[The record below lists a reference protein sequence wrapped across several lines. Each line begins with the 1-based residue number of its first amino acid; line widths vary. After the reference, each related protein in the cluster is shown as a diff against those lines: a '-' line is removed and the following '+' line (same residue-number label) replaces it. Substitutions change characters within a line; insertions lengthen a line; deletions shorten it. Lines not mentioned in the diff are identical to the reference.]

1 MCRVCGSALLA
12 ALDACPAGAVVRLGV
27 ERAYMA
33 QLLRVQRARGA
44 QGGHAFASAL
54 RLARPAYPPGTPAL
68 SLTLTLFTNPH
79 TYTYSSKYS

>member
-1 MCRVCGSALLA
+1 MCSALLC

-44 QGGHAFASAL
+44 AGGHAFAAAL
-54 RLARPAYPPGTPAL
+54 RLARPHYPPGNTCL
-68 SLTLTLFTNPH
+68 
-79 TYTYSSKYS
+79 